1 MSETTKWNAN
11 NVHFE
16 LSVLQNTRPHPCCQF
31 PVRFNP
37 YLDWSEMNELRIFCA
52 ELVFNWPKNDAWPW
66 FSSLHCNCFAL
77 VIFPKNK

>member
-16 LSVLQNTRPHPCCQF
+16 LSVLQNTRPHPYCQF

-37 YLDWSEMNELRIFCA
+37 YLDWSEMNGVRIFCA
-52 ELVFNWPKNDAWPW
+52 ELVF
-66 FSSLHCNCFAL
+66 
-77 VIFPKNK
+77 